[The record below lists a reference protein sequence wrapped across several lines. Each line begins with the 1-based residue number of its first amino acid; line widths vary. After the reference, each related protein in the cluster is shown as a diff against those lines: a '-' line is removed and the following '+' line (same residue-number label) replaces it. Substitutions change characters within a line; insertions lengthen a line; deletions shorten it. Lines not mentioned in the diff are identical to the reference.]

1 MTIYTWMNNL
11 KTYEEYIIEQ
21 ETGAY
26 ASPKFATRP
35 AAGDTGYAMMSKA
48 FGSTPGPKKK
58 KKKSGTEEVK
68 E

>member
-1 MTIYTWMNNL
+1 MNNL
-11 KTYEEYIIEQ
+11 KTYEEYITEQ

-26 ASPKFATRP
+26 SAPKFAKRP

-58 KKKSGTEEVK
+58 KKNSRTQEVK